1 MSASRARTVDS
12 SWSWVVTGGAFV
24 VLYLV
29 YGASLSFGVFFP
41 SLETA
46 FNADR
51 AATSLVF
58 SIVGGLY
65 STLGILSGPAAD
77 RFGTRIVCLTGTTLA
92 GIGLIYASSATAL
105 WQVYL
110 GFGVGVS
117 FGMGCNF
124 APASAGLQR
133 WFTKRRG
140 LASGIA
146 STGIGISILTMPAI
160 VAYLIEGYDW
170 RTAMAA
176 VGIATLVIG
185 GAASL
190 LMGDPPGSTG
200 QAARSGDGNAQP
212 FDVKAALLSRGF
224 VMLYLSSMF
233 CCVGVFIPFV
243 HLVAYSVDQGL
254 GEQTGV
260 FLIASIGLASII
272 GRLFLTA
279 ISDRVSRRNL
289 LSVMYLMQ
297 GVGLLLWFWA
307 GFGESP
313 NTAMLTV
320 FTVMFGIG
328 YGGYVSMIAP
338 MLAEYFGTAKI
349 GSMLGILMSSIAI
362 GAFFGPWLMGQAFDT
377 LGSYDVPLFCAAT
390 LGLAAAIAVM
400 VMPAKAYPPKQFIQ
414 RAGAGISTGS

>member
-1 MSASRARTVDS
+1 VQSRGTRTVDS
-12 SWSWVVTGGAFV
+12 TWSWVVTGAAFV
-24 VLYLV
+24 VLFLA

-41 SLETA
+41 SLEKA

-58 SIVGGLY
+58 SIIGGLY
-65 STLGILSGPAAD
+65 STLGIVSGPAAD
-77 RFGTRIVCLTGTTLA
+77 RFGTRLVCLFGTTLA

-117 FGMGCNF
+117 FGMGFNF

-146 STGIGISILTMPAI
+146 STGIGISILTMPAM
-160 VAYLIEGYDW
+160 VAYLIDAYDW
-170 RTAMAA
+170 RTAMMA

-185 GAASL
+185 GAAAL

-200 QAARSGDGNAQP
+200 RTIGNSASAAQA
-212 FDVKAALLSRGF
+212 FDVRGALLSRGF

-254 GEQTGV
+254 SQQTGV
-260 FLIASIGLASII
+260 FLIASIGVASVI

-289 LSVMYLMQ
+289 LAVMYLMQ
-297 GVGLLLWFWA
+297 GLGLLLWFQA
-307 GFGESP
+307 GAGDSV
-313 NTAMLTV
+313 NVTMLSV
-320 FTVMFGIG
+320 FTVLFGIG

-338 MLAEYFGTAKI
+338 MLAAYFGTQRI

-362 GAFFGPWLMGQAFDT
+362 GAFFGPWLMGQAFDVW
-377 LGSYDVPLFCAAT
+377 GSYYVPIIGSGL
-390 LGLAAAIAVM
+390 LGLAAGLVVM
-400 VMPAKAYPPKQFIQ
+400 LMPARAYAAKQFT
-414 RAGAGISTGS
+414 RKHS

>member
-1 MSASRARTVDS
+1 MPLGGSRTVDS
-12 SWSWVVTGGAFV
+12 NWSWVVTGAAFV
-24 VLYLV
+24 VLFFA
-29 YGASLSFGVFFP
+29 YGSSLSFGVFFP
-41 SLETA
+41 SLVTA

-58 SIVGGLY
+58 SIIGGLY
-65 STLGILSGPAAD
+65 STLGIASGPAAD
-77 RFGTRIVCLTGTTLA
+77 RFGTRWVCLTGTTLA

-133 WFTKRRG
+133 WFTKSRG

-146 STGIGISILTMPAI
+146 STGIGISIVSMPAI
-160 VAYLIEGYDW
+160 VAYLIEGFDW

-176 VGIATLVIG
+176 VGIATLLIG
-185 GAASL
+185 GAAAL
-190 LMGDPPGSTG
+190 LMGDPPGTTG
-200 QAARSGDGNAQP
+200 RAASQGKGEFQP
-212 FDVKAALLSRGF
+212 FDLQGALRSRGF
-224 VMLYLSSMF
+224 VMLYLSSVF

-254 GEQTGV
+254 GEETGV
-260 FLIASIGLASII
+260 FIIACIGFASII

-279 ISDRVSRRNL
+279 ISDRVHRRNL
-289 LSVMYLMQ
+289 LAAMYLMQ
-297 GVGLLLWFWA
+297 GVGLLLWYLA
-307 GFGESP
+307 GAGGSA
-313 NTAMLTV
+313 NVLLLTIFAIV
-320 FTVMFGIG
+320 FGIG

-338 MLAEYFGTAKI
+338 IIAEYFGTARI
-349 GSMLGILMSSIAI
+349 GSLLGIFMSSIAI

-377 LGSYDVPLFCAAT
+377 WGSYDIPIIVSGL
-390 LGLAAAIAVM
+390 LGLVATAAAM
-400 VMPAKAYPPKQFIQ
+400 MMPAKAYPAARFA
-414 RAGAGISTGS
+414 RADA